1 MISIIYKDV
10 NGNSASGAQDVAAT
24 RFAASRQ
31 KQAAAVV
38 VADWRGTF
46 ISPAPQYTW
55 LRIAKAAL
63 MLLVTFLAWP
73 SATDCP
79 SRDTRRQAPQKRKK
93 ARGPGSSGDT
103 RTSR

>member
-24 RFAASRQ
+24 RFGASRQ

-55 LRIAKAAL
+55 LRIAKGCAHAFGHVPGLAERYGLPFARYQASSAAK
-63 MLLVTFLAWP
+63 TEESSWP
-73 SATDCP
+73 
-79 SRDTRRQAPQKRKK
+79 
-93 ARGPGSSGDT
+93 GL
-103 RTSR
+103 